1 MVTLSRTFLA
11 SLRLSI
17 SLVRLSP
24 RYISAFPLTY
34 LPKAIMNYDVFGSWA
49 ANTGPNAP
57 LKDSCAPAADQVGS
71 AESAVAAWTGAG
83 FPAIQLLLGVA
94 AYGRSFRVAPSAAKT
109 SSGSL
114 NAYAAFDKTNI
125 PLGEGE
131 TSSTPVANK
140 CGILE
145 GPGGVWTF
153 KGMIENGFLG
163 PDGNPAEGIDYTFD
177 ECSQT
182 VSRSWSPF
190 VYGCRP

>member
-1 MVTLSRTFLA
+1 
-11 SLRLSI
+11 
-17 SLVRLSP
+17 
-24 RYISAFPLTY
+24 
-34 LPKAIMNYDVFGSWA
+34 MNYDVFGSWA

-57 LKDSCAPAADQVGS
+57 LKDSCAPTADQLGS

-83 FPAIQLLLGVA
+83 FPATQILLGVP
-94 AYGRSFRVAPSAAKT
+94 AYGRSFHVDLSAAKST
-109 SSGSL
+109 SGSL

-145 GPGGVWTF
+145 GPGGVWSF
-153 KGMIENGFLG
+153 RGMIERGFLG
-163 PDGNPAEGIDYTFD
+163 ADGNPAEGIDYTFD

-182 VSRSWSPF
+182 VSDLYFPF
-190 VYGCRP
+190 VSGCRP